1 MAGQSEG
8 DKMNDGV
15 EGSAREAVNGGWER
29 SRGSLVVDTSGMWLQ
44 GTPGAGG
51 KSRDMI
57 G

>member
-1 MAGQSEG
+1 
-8 DKMNDGV
+8 MNDGV